1 MDALVAKRYVKALKK
16 SFKTNELVKIDTVF
30 STLSDSLKQPRIA
43 RFMENPEISRKDKI
57 DILLETIKSVKSEK
71 LNNFFRLLVQ
81 NGRFSI
87 IPSISKILK
96 EEISSIKNSYVG
108 YIYSNEALDNKSL
121 VNLSRDLSSKIGA
134 RINLQYIKN
143 DFNGIKIDVKDLGIE
158 IDFSQTKI
166 DSQIINHI
174 LKAI

>member
-1 MDALVAKRYVKALKK
+1 MDALVAKRYVKALKE
-16 SFKTNELVKIDTVF
+16 SFKTNELVKLDTVF
-30 STLSDSLKQPRIA
+30 SAISDSLKQPKIA
-43 RFMENPEISRKDKI
+43 RFMENPETSRKDKI
-57 DILLETIKSVKSEK
+57 DILLETIKSVKSAK
-71 LNNFFRLLVQ
+71 LDNFFRLLVD
-81 NGRFSI
+81 NGRLNI

-96 EEISSIKNSYVG
+96 EEISSIKNSYTG
-108 YIYSNEALDNKSL
+108 YIYSNEALDDKSL
-121 VNLSRDLSSKIGA
+121 AHLGKDLSSKIGA

>member
-1 MDALVAKRYVKALKK
+1 MDTLVAKRYVKALKV
-16 SFKTNELVKIDTVF
+16 SFKTNELVKLDTIF
-30 STLSDSLKQPRIA
+30 SALSDSLKQPGIA
-43 RFMENPEISRKDKI
+43 RFMENPEINRNDKTS
-57 DILLETIKSVKSEK
+57 ILLETIKSVKSVK
-71 LNNFFRLLVQ
+71 LDNFFRLLIQ
-81 NGRFSI
+81 NGRLSV

-96 EEISSIKNSYVG
+96 EEIASIKNSYTG
-108 YIYSNEALDNKSL
+108 YIYSNEALDDKSL
-121 VNLSRDLSSKIGA
+121 VKLSKELGSKIGT